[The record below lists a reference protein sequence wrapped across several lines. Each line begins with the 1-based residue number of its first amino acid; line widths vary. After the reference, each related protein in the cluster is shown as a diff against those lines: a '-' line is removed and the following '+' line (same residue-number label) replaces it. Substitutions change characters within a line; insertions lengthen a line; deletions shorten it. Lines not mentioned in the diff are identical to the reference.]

1 MQDNNHA
8 SAVATQEAT
17 DEDSNVLHG
26 RTAHKSAVA
35 IRKPAGAGNGY
46 RAIHIFRP
54 GRHTSMQGA
63 TIDFGESDLI
73 ATANAYDPAR
83 HEAPL
88 VIGHPAADAP
98 AWGWVG
104 GLTADGGG
112 LFAAPRQLDPA
123 FAEMVRAGRF
133 KKVSAS
139 FYTPDSPHNP
149 VPGVYYLR
157 HVGFLGAQPP
167 AVKGLA
173 PVNFAEGDT
182 DEGCVSFDF
191 AESPGL
197 LRWLADLFRGLRE
210 YVVEKDGTEMA
221 DRAIPSYAVSGL
233 QEMAAASAAQA
244 AEIPAFAE
252 NLASAVATQEA
263 TDEDSNLL
271 RGRTA
276 HENAVAIRKPA
287 GAGNGYRTPPKE
299 KSMQKQE
306 TPPAENI
313 DFAET
318 KARADELE
326 RKVAYLTGI
335 ARKERA
341 SRVVDKALADG
352 RLTPAQSVGLA
363 DFMAGL
369 DEEGTFDFAEDGGK
383 TTSMSPA
390 AFMAAFLERLPKQV
404 DFSEAAPG
412 GEEAPD
418 TSSNDIAQRALA
430 YCEEMRTKGVTV
442 SVTDA
447 VAHVSK

>member
-1 MQDNNHA
+1 MQDNNH
-8 SAVATQEAT
+8 
-17 DEDSNVLHG
+17 
-26 RTAHKSAVA
+26 
-35 IRKPAGAGNGY
+35 
-46 RAIHIFRP
+46 AIHIFRP

-63 TIDFGESDLI
+63 TIDFGEGDLI
-73 ATANAYDPAR
+73 ATAKAYDPTR

-88 VIGHPAADAP
+88 VIGHPRADAP

-104 GLTADGGG
+104 GLTADEGG
-112 LFAAPRQLDPA
+112 LFATPRQLDPA

-173 PVNFAEGDT
+173 PVPVNFAEGDT

-210 YVVEKDGTEMA
+210 YVVEKDGAETA

-252 NLASAVATQEA
+252 NL
-263 TDEDSNLL
+263 
-271 RGRTA
+271 
-276 HENAVAIRKPA
+276 
-287 GAGNGYRTPPKE
+287 PPKKE
-299 KSMQKQE
+299 HTMQKQE
-306 TPPAENI
+306 TSPAENI

-341 SRVVDKALADG
+341 SRVVDKVLADG

-430 YCEEMRTKGVTV
+430 YCEEMRAKGVTV

>member
-1 MQDNNHA
+1 MQDNNH
-8 SAVATQEAT
+8 
-17 DEDSNVLHG
+17 
-26 RTAHKSAVA
+26 
-35 IRKPAGAGNGY
+35 
-46 RAIHIFRP
+46 AIHIFRP

-63 TIDFGESDLI
+63 TIDFGEGDLI
-73 ATANAYDPAR
+73 ATAKAYDPTR

-88 VIGHPAADAP
+88 VIGHPRADAP

-104 GLTADGGG
+104 GLTADEGG
-112 LFAAPRQLDPA
+112 LFATPRQLDPA

-173 PVNFAEGDT
+173 PVPVNFAEGDT
-182 DEGCVSFDF
+182 EEGCVSFDF

-252 NLASAVATQEA
+252 NL
-263 TDEDSNLL
+263 
-271 RGRTA
+271 
-276 HENAVAIRKPA
+276 
-287 GAGNGYRTPPKE
+287 TPPKE

-313 DFAET
+313 NFAET

>member
-1 MQDNNHA
+1 MQDNNH
-8 SAVATQEAT
+8 
-17 DEDSNVLHG
+17 
-26 RTAHKSAVA
+26 
-35 IRKPAGAGNGY
+35 
-46 RAIHIFRP
+46 AIHIFRP

-63 TIDFGESDLI
+63 TIDFGEGDLI
-73 ATANAYDPAR
+73 ATAKAYDPTR

-88 VIGHPAADAP
+88 VIGHPRADAP

-104 GLTADGGG
+104 GLTADEGG
-112 LFAAPRQLDPA
+112 LFATPRQLDPA

-173 PVNFAEGDT
+173 PVPVNFAEGDT
-182 DEGCVSFDF
+182 EEGCVSFDF

-252 NLASAVATQEA
+252 NL
-263 TDEDSNLL
+263 
-271 RGRTA
+271 
-276 HENAVAIRKPA
+276 
-287 GAGNGYRTPPKE
+287 TPPKE

-369 DEEGTFDFAEDGGK
+369 DEEATFDFAEDGGK

-442 SVTDA
+442 SITDA

>member
-88 VIGHPAADAP
+88 VIGHPRADAP

-197 LRWLADLFRGLRE
+197 LRRLADLFRGLRE
-210 YVVEKDGTEMA
+210 YVVEKDGAETA

-252 NLASAVATQEA
+252 NL
-263 TDEDSNLL
+263 
-271 RGRTA
+271 
-276 HENAVAIRKPA
+276 
-287 GAGNGYRTPPKE
+287 PPKKE
-299 KSMQKQE
+299 HTMQKQE

-352 RLTPAQSVGLA
+352 RLTPAQSVGLT

-390 AFMAAFLERLPKQV
+390 AFMVAFLERLPKQV

>member
-1 MQDNNHA
+1 MQDNNH
-8 SAVATQEAT
+8 
-17 DEDSNVLHG
+17 
-26 RTAHKSAVA
+26 
-35 IRKPAGAGNGY
+35 
-46 RAIHIFRP
+46 AIHIFRP

-63 TIDFGESDLI
+63 TIDFGEGDLI
-73 ATANAYDPAR
+73 ATAKAYDPTR

-88 VIGHPAADAP
+88 VIGHPRADAP

-104 GLTADGGG
+104 GLTADEGG
-112 LFAAPRQLDPA
+112 LFATPRQLDPA

-173 PVNFAEGDT
+173 PVPVNFAEGDT
-182 DEGCVSFDF
+182 EEGCVSFDF

-252 NLASAVATQEA
+252 NL
-263 TDEDSNLL
+263 
-271 RGRTA
+271 
-276 HENAVAIRKPA
+276 
-287 GAGNGYRTPPKE
+287 TPPKE

-306 TPPAENI
+306 TPPAGNI
-313 DFAET
+313 DFAEV

-326 RKVAYLTGI
+326 HKVAYLTGI

-418 TSSNDIAQRALA
+418 TSSNNIAQRALA

>member
-1 MQDNNHA
+1 MQDNNH
-8 SAVATQEAT
+8 
-17 DEDSNVLHG
+17 
-26 RTAHKSAVA
+26 
-35 IRKPAGAGNGY
+35 
-46 RAIHIFRP
+46 AIHIFRP

-88 VIGHPAADAP
+88 VIGHPRADAP

-167 AVKGLA
+167 AVKGLT

-182 DEGCVSFDF
+182 DESCVSFDF

-210 YVVEKDGTEMA
+210 YVVEKDGAEAA

-252 NLASAVATQEA
+252 NL
-263 TDEDSNLL
+263 
-271 RGRTA
+271 
-276 HENAVAIRKPA
+276 
-287 GAGNGYRTPPKE
+287 TPPKE
-299 KSMQKQE
+299 HTMQKQE
-306 TPPAENI
+306 TPPAEHA

-326 RKVAYLTGI
+326 RKVAWLTGI

-341 SRVVDKALADG
+341 RRVVDKALADG
-352 RLTPAQSVGLA
+352 RLTPAQSVGLT

-369 DEEGTFDFAEDGGK
+369 DEEATFDFAEDGR
-383 TTSMSPA
+383 TATMSPA

-404 DFSEAAPG
+404 DFSESAPG
-412 GEEAPD
+412 GEEARD
-418 TSSNDIAQRALA
+418 TSSADIARRALD
-430 YCEEMRTKGVTV
+430 YCEEMRARGVTV
-442 SVTDA
+442 SITDA
-447 VAHVSK
+447 VAHVASAHSN

>member
-1 MQDNNHA
+1 MQDNNH
-8 SAVATQEAT
+8 
-17 DEDSNVLHG
+17 
-26 RTAHKSAVA
+26 
-35 IRKPAGAGNGY
+35 
-46 RAIHIFRP
+46 AIHIFRP

-63 TIDFGESDLI
+63 TIDFGEGDLI
-73 ATANAYDPAR
+73 ATAKAYDPTR

-88 VIGHPAADAP
+88 VIGHPRADAP

-104 GLTADGGG
+104 GLTADEGG
-112 LFAAPRQLDPA
+112 LFATPRQLDPA

-173 PVNFAEGDT
+173 PVPVNFAEGDT
-182 DEGCVSFDF
+182 EEGCVSFDF

-252 NLASAVATQEA
+252 NL
-263 TDEDSNLL
+263 
-271 RGRTA
+271 
-276 HENAVAIRKPA
+276 
-287 GAGNGYRTPPKE
+287 TPPKE

-341 SRVVDKALADG
+341 SRLVDKALADG

>member
-1 MQDNNHA
+1 MQDNNH
-8 SAVATQEAT
+8 
-17 DEDSNVLHG
+17 
-26 RTAHKSAVA
+26 
-35 IRKPAGAGNGY
+35 
-46 RAIHIFRP
+46 AIHIFRP

-88 VIGHPAADAP
+88 VIGHPRADAP

-210 YVVEKDGTEMA
+210 YVVEKDGAETA

-252 NLASAVATQEA
+252 NL
-263 TDEDSNLL
+263 
-271 RGRTA
+271 
-276 HENAVAIRKPA
+276 
-287 GAGNGYRTPPKE
+287 TPPKE

-369 DEEGTFDFAEDGGK
+369 DEEATFDFAEDGGK

-404 DFSEAAPG
+404 DFREATPG
-412 GEEAPD
+412 GEEVAA
-418 TSSNDIAQRALA
+418 SSNDIAQRALA

-447 VAHVSK
+447 VAHVASAVAT

>member
-88 VIGHPAADAP
+88 VIGHPRADAP

-104 GLTADGGG
+104 GLTADEGG
-112 LFAAPRQLDPA
+112 LFATPRQLDPA

-173 PVNFAEGDT
+173 PVPVNFAEGDT
-182 DEGCVSFDF
+182 EEGCVSFDF

-252 NLASAVATQEA
+252 NL
-263 TDEDSNLL
+263 
-271 RGRTA
+271 
-276 HENAVAIRKPA
+276 
-287 GAGNGYRTPPKE
+287 TPPKE

-306 TPPAENI
+306 TPPAGNI

-341 SRVVDKALADG
+341 SRLVDKALADG

-369 DEEGTFDFAEDGGK
+369 DEEGTFDFAENGGK

-412 GEEAPD
+412 GEEALD

-442 SVTDA
+442 SITDA

>member
-1 MQDNNHA
+1 MQDNNH
-8 SAVATQEAT
+8 
-17 DEDSNVLHG
+17 
-26 RTAHKSAVA
+26 
-35 IRKPAGAGNGY
+35 
-46 RAIHIFRP
+46 AIHIFRP

-63 TIDFGESDLI
+63 TIDFGEGDLI
-73 ATANAYDPAR
+73 ATAKAYDPTR

-88 VIGHPAADAP
+88 VIGHPRADAP

-104 GLTADGGG
+104 DLTADEGG
-112 LFAAPRQLDPA
+112 LFATPRQLDPA

-173 PVNFAEGDT
+173 PVPVNFAEGDT
-182 DEGCVSFDF
+182 EEGCVSFDF

-252 NLASAVATQEA
+252 NL
-263 TDEDSNLL
+263 
-271 RGRTA
+271 
-276 HENAVAIRKPA
+276 
-287 GAGNGYRTPPKE
+287 TPPKE

-306 TPPAENI
+306 TSPAGNI

-341 SRVVDKALADG
+341 SRVVGKALADG

-369 DEEGTFDFAEDGGK
+369 DEEGTFDFAEDGSK

-404 DFSEAAPG
+404 DFREVAPG
-412 GEEAPD
+412 GEEALD

-442 SVTDA
+442 SITDA

>member
-1 MQDNNHA
+1 MQDNNH
-8 SAVATQEAT
+8 
-17 DEDSNVLHG
+17 
-26 RTAHKSAVA
+26 
-35 IRKPAGAGNGY
+35 
-46 RAIHIFRP
+46 AIHIFRP

-63 TIDFGESDLI
+63 TIDFGEGDLI
-73 ATANAYDPAR
+73 ATAKAYDPTR

-88 VIGHPAADAP
+88 VIGHPRADAP

-104 GLTADGGG
+104 GLTADEGG
-112 LFAAPRQLDPA
+112 LFATPRQLDPA

-173 PVNFAEGDT
+173 PVPVNFAEGDT
-182 DEGCVSFDF
+182 EEGCVSFDF

-252 NLASAVATQEA
+252 NL
-263 TDEDSNLL
+263 
-271 RGRTA
+271 
-276 HENAVAIRKPA
+276 
-287 GAGNGYRTPPKE
+287 TPPKE

-341 SRVVDKALADG
+341 SRLVDKALADG

-369 DEEGTFDFAEDGGK
+369 DEEGTFDFAENGGK
-383 TTSMSPA
+383 TTSMSPV

-412 GEEAPD
+412 GEEALD

>member
-63 TIDFGESDLI
+63 TIDFGEGDLI
-73 ATANAYDPAR
+73 ATAKAYDPTR

-88 VIGHPAADAP
+88 VIGHPRADAP

-104 GLTADGGG
+104 GLTADEGG
-112 LFAAPRQLDPA
+112 LFATPRQLDPA

-173 PVNFAEGDT
+173 PVPVNFAEGDT
-182 DEGCVSFDF
+182 EEGCVSFDF

-210 YVVEKDGTEMA
+210 YVVEKDGAETA

-252 NLASAVATQEA
+252 NL
-263 TDEDSNLL
+263 
-271 RGRTA
+271 
-276 HENAVAIRKPA
+276 
-287 GAGNGYRTPPKE
+287 PPKKE
-299 KSMQKQE
+299 HTMQKQE
-306 TPPAENI
+306 TPPVENA

-404 DFSEAAPG
+404 DFNEAAPG

-430 YCEEMRTKGVTV
+430 YCEEMRAKGVTV

>member
-26 RTAHKSAVA
+26 RTAHKNAVA

-88 VIGHPAADAP
+88 VIGHPRADAP

-104 GLTADGGG
+104 GLTADEGG
-112 LFAAPRQLDPA
+112 LFATPRQLDPA

-210 YVVEKDGTEMA
+210 YVVEKDGAETA

-252 NLASAVATQEA
+252 NL
-263 TDEDSNLL
+263 
-271 RGRTA
+271 
-276 HENAVAIRKPA
+276 
-287 GAGNGYRTPPKE
+287 TPPKE

-341 SRVVDKALADG
+341 SRLVDKALADG

-369 DEEGTFDFAEDGGK
+369 DEEGTFDFAENGGK

-412 GEEAPD
+412 GEEALD

-442 SVTDA
+442 SITDA

>member
-73 ATANAYDPAR
+73 ATAKAYDPTR

-88 VIGHPAADAP
+88 VIGHPRADAP

-104 GLTADGGG
+104 GLTADEGG
-112 LFAAPRQLDPA
+112 LFATPRQLDPA

-173 PVNFAEGDT
+173 PVPVNFAEGDT
-182 DEGCVSFDF
+182 EEGCVSFDF

-252 NLASAVATQEA
+252 NL
-263 TDEDSNLL
+263 
-271 RGRTA
+271 
-276 HENAVAIRKPA
+276 
-287 GAGNGYRTPPKE
+287 TPPKE

-341 SRVVDKALADG
+341 SRLVDKALADG

-369 DEEGTFDFAEDGGK
+369 DEEGTFDFAENGGK

-442 SVTDA
+442 SITDA

>member
-1 MQDNNHA
+1 MQDNNH
-8 SAVATQEAT
+8 
-17 DEDSNVLHG
+17 
-26 RTAHKSAVA
+26 
-35 IRKPAGAGNGY
+35 
-46 RAIHIFRP
+46 AIHIFRP

-88 VIGHPAADAP
+88 VIGHPRADAP

-182 DEGCVSFDF
+182 EEGCVSFDF

-252 NLASAVATQEA
+252 NL
-263 TDEDSNLL
+263 
-271 RGRTA
+271 
-276 HENAVAIRKPA
+276 
-287 GAGNGYRTPPKE
+287 TPPKE

-306 TPPAENI
+306 TSPAGNI

-390 AFMAAFLERLPKQV
+390 AFMAAFLERLPRQV

-412 GEEAPD
+412 GEEALD

-442 SVTDA
+442 SITDA
-447 VAHVSK
+447 VAHVASAVAT

>member
-1 MQDNNHA
+1 MQDNNH
-8 SAVATQEAT
+8 
-17 DEDSNVLHG
+17 
-26 RTAHKSAVA
+26 
-35 IRKPAGAGNGY
+35 
-46 RAIHIFRP
+46 AIHIFRP

-88 VIGHPAADAP
+88 VIGHPRADAP

-252 NLASAVATQEA
+252 NL
-263 TDEDSNLL
+263 
-271 RGRTA
+271 
-276 HENAVAIRKPA
+276 
-287 GAGNGYRTPPKE
+287 TPPKE

-306 TPPAENI
+306 TPPGENI

-447 VAHVSK
+447 VAHVASAVAT

>member
-26 RTAHKSAVA
+26 RTAHKNAVA

-63 TIDFGESDLI
+63 TIDFGEGDLI
-73 ATANAYDPAR
+73 ATAKAYDPTR

-88 VIGHPAADAP
+88 VIGHPRADAP

-104 GLTADGGG
+104 GLTADEGG
-112 LFAAPRQLDPA
+112 LFATPRQLDPA

-173 PVNFAEGDT
+173 PVPVNFAEGDT
-182 DEGCVSFDF
+182 EEGCVSFDF

-252 NLASAVATQEA
+252 NL
-263 TDEDSNLL
+263 
-271 RGRTA
+271 
-276 HENAVAIRKPA
+276 
-287 GAGNGYRTPPKE
+287 TPPKE

-341 SRVVDKALADG
+341 SRLVDKALADG

-369 DEEGTFDFAEDGGK
+369 DEEGTFDFAENGGK
-383 TTSMSPA
+383 TTSMSLA

-442 SVTDA
+442 SITDA

>member
-8 SAVATQEAT
+8 
-17 DEDSNVLHG
+17 
-26 RTAHKSAVA
+26 
-35 IRKPAGAGNGY
+35 
-46 RAIHIFRP
+46 IHIFRP
-54 GRHTSMQGA
+54 CRHTSMQGA

-88 VIGHPAADAP
+88 VIGHPRADAP

-112 LFAAPRQLDPA
+112 LFATPRQLDPA

-173 PVNFAEGDT
+173 PVPVNFAEGDT
-182 DEGCVSFDF
+182 EEGCVSFDF

-252 NLASAVATQEA
+252 NL
-263 TDEDSNLL
+263 
-271 RGRTA
+271 
-276 HENAVAIRKPA
+276 
-287 GAGNGYRTPPKE
+287 TPPKE

-306 TPPAENI
+306 TPPAGNI

-412 GEEAPD
+412 GEEALD

-442 SVTDA
+442 SITDA

>member
-1 MQDNNHA
+1 MQDNNH
-8 SAVATQEAT
+8 
-17 DEDSNVLHG
+17 
-26 RTAHKSAVA
+26 
-35 IRKPAGAGNGY
+35 
-46 RAIHIFRP
+46 AIHIFRP
-54 GRHTSMQGA
+54 GRHTYMQGA
-63 TIDFGESDLI
+63 TIDFGEGDLI
-73 ATANAYDPAR
+73 ATAKAYDPTR

-88 VIGHPAADAP
+88 VIGHPRADAP

-104 GLTADGGG
+104 GLTADEGG
-112 LFAAPRQLDPA
+112 LFATPRQLDPA

-173 PVNFAEGDT
+173 PVPVNFAEGDT
-182 DEGCVSFDF
+182 EEGCVSFDF

-252 NLASAVATQEA
+252 NL
-263 TDEDSNLL
+263 
-271 RGRTA
+271 
-276 HENAVAIRKPA
+276 
-287 GAGNGYRTPPKE
+287 TPPKE

-306 TPPAENI
+306 TPPAGNI

-341 SRVVDKALADG
+341 SRLVDKALADG

-369 DEEGTFDFAEDGGK
+369 DEEGTFDFAENGGK

-412 GEEAPD
+412 GEEALD

-442 SVTDA
+442 SITDA

>member
-1 MQDNNHA
+1 MQDNNH
-8 SAVATQEAT
+8 
-17 DEDSNVLHG
+17 
-26 RTAHKSAVA
+26 
-35 IRKPAGAGNGY
+35 
-46 RAIHIFRP
+46 AIHIFRP

-63 TIDFGESDLI
+63 TIDFGEGDLI
-73 ATANAYDPAR
+73 ATAKAYDPTR

-88 VIGHPAADAP
+88 VIGHPRADAP

-104 GLTADGGG
+104 GLTADEGG
-112 LFAAPRQLDPA
+112 LFATPRQLDPA

-173 PVNFAEGDT
+173 PVPVNFAEGDT
-182 DEGCVSFDF
+182 EEGCVSFDF

-252 NLASAVATQEA
+252 NL
-263 TDEDSNLL
+263 
-271 RGRTA
+271 
-276 HENAVAIRKPA
+276 
-287 GAGNGYRTPPKE
+287 TPPKE

-341 SRVVDKALADG
+341 SRLVDKALADG

-369 DEEGTFDFAEDGGK
+369 DEEGTFDFAENGGK
-383 TTSMSPA
+383 TTSMSLA

-442 SVTDA
+442 SITDA

>member
-88 VIGHPAADAP
+88 VIGHPRADAP

-104 GLTADGGG
+104 GLTADEGG
-112 LFAAPRQLDPA
+112 LFATPRQLDPA

-173 PVNFAEGDT
+173 PVPVNFAEGDT
-182 DEGCVSFDF
+182 EEGCVSFDF

-252 NLASAVATQEA
+252 NL
-263 TDEDSNLL
+263 
-271 RGRTA
+271 
-276 HENAVAIRKPA
+276 
-287 GAGNGYRTPPKE
+287 TPPKE

-341 SRVVDKALADG
+341 SRLVDKALADG

-369 DEEGTFDFAEDGGK
+369 DEEGTFDFAENGGK
-383 TTSMSPA
+383 TTSMSQA
-390 AFMAAFLERLPKQV
+390 AFMAAFLERLPRQV

-430 YCEEMRTKGVTV
+430 YCEEMRAKGVTV

>member
-1 MQDNNHA
+1 MQDNNH
-8 SAVATQEAT
+8 
-17 DEDSNVLHG
+17 
-26 RTAHKSAVA
+26 
-35 IRKPAGAGNGY
+35 
-46 RAIHIFRP
+46 AIHIFRP

-88 VIGHPAADAP
+88 VIGHPRADAP

-104 GLTADGGG
+104 GLTADEGG
-112 LFAAPRQLDPA
+112 LFATPRQLDPA

-173 PVNFAEGDT
+173 PVPVNFAEGDT

-210 YVVEKDGTEMA
+210 YVVEKDGAETA

-252 NLASAVATQEA
+252 NL
-263 TDEDSNLL
+263 
-271 RGRTA
+271 
-276 HENAVAIRKPA
+276 
-287 GAGNGYRTPPKE
+287 PPKKE
-299 KSMQKQE
+299 HTMQKQE

-341 SRVVDKALADG
+341 SRVVDKVLADG

-430 YCEEMRTKGVTV
+430 YCEEMRAKGVAV

-447 VAHVSK
+447 VAHVASAVAT

>member
-1 MQDNNHA
+1 MQDNNH
-8 SAVATQEAT
+8 
-17 DEDSNVLHG
+17 
-26 RTAHKSAVA
+26 
-35 IRKPAGAGNGY
+35 
-46 RAIHIFRP
+46 AIHIFRP

-63 TIDFGESDLI
+63 TIDFGEGDLI
-73 ATANAYDPAR
+73 ATAKAYDPTR

-88 VIGHPAADAP
+88 VIGHPRADAP

-104 GLTADGGG
+104 GLTADEGG
-112 LFAAPRQLDPA
+112 LFATPRQLDPA

-173 PVNFAEGDT
+173 PVPVNFAEGDT
-182 DEGCVSFDF
+182 EEGCVSFDF

-252 NLASAVATQEA
+252 NL
-263 TDEDSNLL
+263 
-271 RGRTA
+271 
-276 HENAVAIRKPA
+276 
-287 GAGNGYRTPPKE
+287 TPPKE

-306 TPPAENI
+306 TSPAGNI

-341 SRVVDKALADG
+341 SRLVDKALADG

-404 DFSEAAPG
+404 DFSEAAAG
-412 GEEAPD
+412 GEEALD

-430 YCEEMRTKGVTV
+430 YCEEMRTKGVAV
-442 SVTDA
+442 SITDA
-447 VAHVSK
+447 VAHVASAVAT

>member
-1 MQDNNHA
+1 MQDNNH
-8 SAVATQEAT
+8 
-17 DEDSNVLHG
+17 
-26 RTAHKSAVA
+26 
-35 IRKPAGAGNGY
+35 
-46 RAIHIFRP
+46 AIHIFRP

-63 TIDFGESDLI
+63 TIDFGEGDLI
-73 ATANAYDPAR
+73 ATAKAYDPTR

-88 VIGHPAADAP
+88 VIGHPRADAP

-104 GLTADGGG
+104 GLTADEGG
-112 LFAAPRQLDPA
+112 LFATPRQLDPA

-173 PVNFAEGDT
+173 PVPVNFAEGDT

-210 YVVEKDGTEMA
+210 YVVEKDGAETA

-244 AEIPAFAE
+244 AVFPSIAE
-252 NLASAVATQEA
+252 NL
-263 TDEDSNLL
+263 
-271 RGRTA
+271 
-276 HENAVAIRKPA
+276 
-287 GAGNGYRTPPKE
+287 PPKKE
-299 KSMQKQE
+299 HTMQKQE
-306 TPPAENI
+306 TPPAGNI
-313 DFAET
+313 NFAET

-430 YCEEMRTKGVTV
+430 YCEEMRAKGVTV

>member
-1 MQDNNHA
+1 MQDNNH
-8 SAVATQEAT
+8 
-17 DEDSNVLHG
+17 
-26 RTAHKSAVA
+26 
-35 IRKPAGAGNGY
+35 
-46 RAIHIFRP
+46 AIHIFRP

-63 TIDFGESDLI
+63 TIDFGEGDLI
-73 ATANAYDPAR
+73 ATAKAYDPTR

-88 VIGHPAADAP
+88 VIGHPRADAP

-104 GLTADGGG
+104 GLTADEGG
-112 LFAAPRQLDPA
+112 LFATPRQLDPA

-173 PVNFAEGDT
+173 PVPVNFAEGDT
-182 DEGCVSFDF
+182 EEGCVSFDF

-252 NLASAVATQEA
+252 NL
-263 TDEDSNLL
+263 
-271 RGRTA
+271 
-276 HENAVAIRKPA
+276 
-287 GAGNGYRTPPKE
+287 TPPKE

-306 TPPAENI
+306 TPPAGNI

-447 VAHVSK
+447 VAHVASAVAT